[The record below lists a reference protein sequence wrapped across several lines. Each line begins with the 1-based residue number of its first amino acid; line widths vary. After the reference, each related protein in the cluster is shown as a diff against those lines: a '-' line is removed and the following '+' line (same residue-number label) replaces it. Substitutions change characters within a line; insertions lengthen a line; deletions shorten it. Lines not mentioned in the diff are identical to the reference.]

1 MPELPDVEIF
11 KKEAEKALNKRVDHV
26 KIRDRDFV
34 EASRY
39 KFNKH
44 IEGNDL
50 RKVWRKGKYLFLETG
65 DHYSVVLHFG
75 MTGLLKYAPGKEGPP
90 EYTKLTFEM
99 GDGHHLHYISKR
111 KLGSVE
117 ITGEPEAYTGE
128 LDLGPDALQLE
139 EDAFT
144 EKIKASRASV
154 KSFLMDQ
161 SALSGIGNVYSDEML
176 YQAGI
181 HPKADAGKL
190 SDKETGKLFRKM
202 KYVLEMAIEKE
213 ADVSRMPRT
222 WLLPH
227 REEGAGCPKCDGK
240 IKTIKVTGR
249 TTYYCPS
256 CQKE

>member
-154 KSFLMDQ
+154 KSLRPSTRATFA
-161 SALSGIGNVYSDEML
+161 SNSISVSSGV
-176 YQAGI
+176 A
-181 HPKADAGKL
+181 
-190 SDKETGKLFRKM
+190 
-202 KYVLEMAIEKE
+202 
-213 ADVSRMPRT
+213 SR
-222 WLLPH
+222 
-227 REEGAGCPKCDGK
+227 
-240 IKTIKVTGR
+240 
-249 TTYYCPS
+249 
-256 CQKE
+256 

>member
-1 MPELPDVEIF
+1 
-11 KKEAEKALNKRVDHV
+11 
-26 KIRDRDFV
+26 
-34 EASRY
+34 
-39 KFNKH
+39 
-44 IEGNDL
+44 
-50 RKVWRKGKYLFLETG
+50 
-65 DHYSVVLHFG
+65 
-75 MTGLLKYAPGKEGPP
+75 
-90 EYTKLTFEM
+90 M

-181 HPKADAGKL
+181 HPRADAGKL
-190 SDKETGKLFRKM
+190 SDKEIGKLFRKM
-202 KYVLEMAIEKE
+202 KYVLEKAIEEE
-213 ADVSRMPRT
+213 AEVSRMPRT

-227 REEGAGCPKCDGK
+227 RNEGAGCPKCNGK